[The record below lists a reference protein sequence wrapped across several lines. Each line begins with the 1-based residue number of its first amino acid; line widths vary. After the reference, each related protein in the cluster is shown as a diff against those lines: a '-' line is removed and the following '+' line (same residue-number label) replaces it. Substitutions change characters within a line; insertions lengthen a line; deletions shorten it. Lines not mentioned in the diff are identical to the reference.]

1 MFTVVQGIALRG
13 LEGFRV
19 GVEAD
24 LGQGLPGFE
33 IVGLPT
39 SSVREAKERVRSA
52 IENSGYSW
60 PRRRIVINLTPSDW
74 RKDGTG
80 LDFPMAVA
88 ILAASEQIPPVDAAT
103 ALLGELAL
111 NGELRSFRGIWT
123 AIVRLSEL
131 GTSRVI
137 VPRDA
142 DVPPCIGSLRDIVQA
157 PTLAT
162 ALFAL
167 AGRKIVLAR
176 PAVNVWQA
184 AELSGPDLDDVVG
197 HETAKR
203 ALEVAAAGRH
213 HLLFTGPPG
222 SGKSM
227 LAQRLPSLLPALS
240 QAAWTEVQQIYSVA
254 GMHTAIGRA
263 PFRAPHYTLS
273 APAMLGGGSR
283 PTPGEVSLA
292 HQGVLFLDEFPEFS
306 RITREGLRQPLEQR
320 TVTVSRSQ
328 YHCTF
333 PADFQMIVAMNPCP
347 CGYQGQRNGKVCTCE
362 SRTID
367 RYRARLSGPIL
378 DRVDMSLWIDAVP
391 LAAMAARPV
400 DNPEAGPKSG
410 DADARTRRVAI
421 ARSFASLRK
430 EAVSTDA
437 ARTAR
442 GVPWVH
448 LAFDS
453 AAEKLLVESAER
465 ALLSTR
471 SLLKVA
477 RVARTIADLDETWTV
492 AQEHVEE
499 ALIYRFF

>member
-52 IENSGYSW
+52 IVNSGFSW

-80 LDFPMAVA
+80 LDFPIAVA
-88 ILAASEQIPPVDAAT
+88 ILAASEQIPPVDATT

-131 GTSRVI
+131 GTCRVI

-142 DVPPCIGSLRDIVQA
+142 DVPPCIGSLRDIVPV
-157 PTLAT
+157 PTLAA

-167 AGRKIVLAR
+167 AGRKID
-176 PAVNVWQA
+176 PFKPNVNVWHA
-184 AELSGPDLDDVVG
+184 AALSGPDLDDVVG
-197 HETAKR
+197 QETAKR

-213 HLLFTGPPG
+213 HLLLAGPPG
-222 SGKSM
+222 AGKSM
-227 LAQRLPSLLPALS
+227 LAQRLPSLLPALTQS
-240 QAAWTEVQQIYSVA
+240 AWTEVQQIYSVA
-254 GMHTAIGRA
+254 GMHTSIGRA
-263 PFRAPHYTLS
+263 PFRAPHYTMS

-347 CGYQGQRNGKVCTCE
+347 CGYQGQRNGKVCTCA
-362 SRTID
+362 SRDIE

-378 DRVDMSLWIDAVP
+378 DRVDMSLWIDTVP
-391 LAAMAARPV
+391 LAAIALRSA
-400 DNPEAGPKSG
+400 DNVQVGPKAS
-410 DADARTRRVAI
+410 DADARTRRVAG
-421 ARSFASLRK
+421 ARSFANLRR
-430 EAVSTDA
+430 ESVSADA
-437 ARTAR
+437 SRTLR
-442 GVPWVH
+442 GAPLAP
-448 LAFDS
+448 LAFDT

-471 SLLKVA
+471 ALLKVA
-477 RVARTIADLDETWTV
+477 RVARTIADLDETWIV